1 MIFIKDDLGF
11 DVNSNLPGVPSKP
24 HLCFG
29 PNTPI
34 NICDKGN
41 IPISEIKPGMK
52 IKDSKKSVITSVLKL
67 STDGQQIYKLYDN
80 KLKMDLYVTGEH
92 RVQAIIDGKRKWISM
107 KSHPKAILLKPE
119 DFNDSYLYCLNTSS
133 KMVKI
138 GENWFK
144 DWDDLHADN
153 YTKLQNTIFK
163 NVKFSSLDKNLLFN
177 KLVNPETIHPVFENG
192 FYSSTLVSL
201 QDGSKIPI
209 KDIKI
214 GSVLKN
220 GATVY
225 GVVNIMNTFQLKQY
239 DANLIC
245 TDGCYVHSGKK
256 AIPINIYSREKEVEA
271 SALIKHNHRLN
282 KSDDLWHLVTDL
294 GFISCEDIELL
305 DYNYNI
311 DIHL

>member
-1 MIFIKDDLGF
+1 M
-11 DVNSNLPGVPSKP
+11 
-24 HLCFG
+24 
-29 PNTPI
+29 
-34 NICDKGN
+34 
-41 IPISEIKPGMK
+41 
-52 IKDSKKSVITSVLKL
+52 
-67 STDGQQIYKLYDN
+67 
-80 KLKMDLYVTGEH
+80 
-92 RVQAIIDGKRKWISM
+92 
-107 KSHPKAILLKPE
+107 
-119 DFNDSYLYCLNTSS
+119 
-133 KMVKI
+133 
-138 GENWFK
+138 
-144 DWDDLHADN
+144 
-153 YTKLQNTIFK
+153 
-163 NVKFSSLDKNLLFN
+163 LFN